1 MKKFIVLGIVPL
13 CLAMAAMLVAFP
25 REARGFLGDWFEL
38 AADLLGVFVAGVF
51 VWLLFLVAH
60 LGRRGSR
67 ALTNGDRTAGYRI
80 GIRILLVVV
89 AAVMSGL
96 SIYVVVFD
104 KPGQVNIAEAIMYL
118 GGLLPL
124 FCLSALAVLRSRQ
137 TWNGQR
143 IEWRG
148 LFRRGEALWSDLE
161 RVEHGSEFGH
171 VTFHFGR
178 KKKLTVAG
186 DFHEAIDELTKLS
199 QEQIKQLEQTHAIG
213 FVPSTGRV
221 TIGFLMWVT
230 LTLLTLGVAGLM
242 GYLFFQNTISVFGNM
257 AFANVVW
264 ALLSAGCGL
273 YFLYLAWLF
282 QGPRYLWNDKE
293 LTHFGGTWR
302 REASIP
308 WSVLQ
313 AVVPDQLD
321 TDTRVLSF
329 AGGLDL
335 RVSDRLKGAKDLIAY
350 AESRLNA

>member
-1 MKKFIVLGIVPL
+1 MKRFIVLGIVPL

-25 REARGFLGDWFEL
+25 REARDFFGDWFEL

-96 SIYVVVFD
+96 SIYVVFFD
-104 KPGQVNIAEAIMYL
+104 KPGQSNIAEAMMYL
-118 GGLLPL
+118 GGLMPL

-137 TWNGQR
+137 TWNAQR

-148 LFRRGEALWSDLE
+148 LFSRGNALWIDLE
-161 RVEHGSEFGH
+161 RVEHSSEFGQ
-171 VTFHFGR
+171 VSFYFAG
-178 KKKLTVAG
+178 KKKLTIVG
-186 DFHEAIDELTKLS
+186 DFHEAIDELSRTSK
-199 QEQIKQLEQTHAIG
+199 EQIKQQDQTDAIG
-213 FVPSTGRV
+213 SVPSAGRV

-230 LTLLTLGVAGLM
+230 MTLLMLGLTGLM
-242 GYLFFQNTISVFGNM
+242 GYLFWQNTISVLGNRT
-257 AFANVVW
+257 FANVVW
-264 ALLSAGCGL
+264 ALLSAGGGL
-273 YFLYLAWLF
+273 YCLYLAWLF
-282 QGPRYLWNDKE
+282 QGPRYLWNAKA
-293 LTHFGGTWR
+293 LTYFGGTWR
-302 REASIP
+302 RKTP
-308 WSVLQ
+308 MRWSDLQ
-313 AVVPDQLD
+313 AVVHDQSD
-321 TDTRVLSF
+321 TDSRMLSF

-335 RVSDRLKGAKDLIAY
+335 KVSGGLKGAKDLIAY

>member
-96 SIYVVVFD
+96 SIYVVFFD
-104 KPGQVNIAEAIMYL
+104 KPGQVNIADAIMYL

-148 LFRRGEALWSDLE
+148 LFRRGDALWSDLE
-161 RVEHGSEFGH
+161 RVEHGSEFGQ
-171 VTFHFGR
+171 VTFYFGG
-178 KKKLTVAG
+178 KKKLTIVG
-186 DFHEAIDELTKLS
+186 GFHEAIDELTRASK
-199 QEQIKQLEQTHAIG
+199 EQIEQQDQTHAIG
-213 FVPSTGRV
+213 SVPSAGRV

-230 LTLLTLGVAGLM
+230 MTLLMLGMVGLM
-242 GYLFFQNTISVFGNM
+242 GYFLLQNTISVLENMTLGNL
-257 AFANVVW
+257 VW
-264 ALLSAGCGL
+264 ALLSAGGGL
-273 YFLYLAWLF
+273 YCLYLAWLF
-282 QGPRYLWNDKE
+282 QGPRYLWNAKA
-293 LTHFGGTWR
+293 LIHFDGTWR
-302 REASIP
+302 REASMP
-308 WSVLQ
+308 WSDLQ
-313 AVVPDQLD
+313 AVVRDQLD
-321 TDTRVLSF
+321 TDSRVLSF

-335 RVSDRLKGAKDLIAY
+335 KVSGSLKGAKDLIAY